1 MNMLKGDRNYWET
14 YGGGIAFYKPG
25 VKAIWLMFAV
35 LKELLQELSVFIYGI
50 PAVRKKKMQEMYW
63 ILKKMPHFN
72 YVFKTV
78 SERAFQNVERQK
90 PLIRIVFMLNHALR
104 ICGGREPGMFRLFL
118 ETTRLE

>member
-1 MNMLKGDRNYWET
+1 
-14 YGGGIAFYKPG
+14 
-25 VKAIWLMFAV
+25 
-35 LKELLQELSVFIYGI
+35 
-50 PAVRKKKMQEMYW
+50 
-63 ILKKMPHFN
+63 MPHFN

-118 ETTRLE
+118 ETTRLEYQSKMWIIKVLGKEAVCWDPEQ